1 MTLHDPPASRV
12 VDPANRHIAV
22 VGGGISGLV
31 AAVEL
36 ARAGVRVS
44 IWERETVLG
53 GRVRA
58 AELAG
63 VQADM
68 GAEAF
73 ASRGGAVTCYLAELG
88 LAKDIVYPAPLG
100 SWVLAGDQ
108 ALPLPRGGAIGIPAQ
123 PLSRAARRHLG
134 LGGALRAAIEPWLPR
149 ATGKSGKLGTD
160 PTIAALVS
168 ARLGSRV
175 LDRLVRPVTLG
186 VYSSDPAQLRLSAV
200 PGLADAYQREGSLI
214 RAAKKLRE
222 ASSAAGGAVAA
233 LPGGMTPLVDALAT
247 EARRLGCEIH
257 TATNVAELRS
267 SAPQSW
273 QLRDS
278 NGAALDRADA
288 VLLAVPEPVAH
299 ALLGLP
305 GEAPVNAEVEVI
317 ALTINDSRLDRAP
330 RGTGA
335 LIAAGASG
343 SRVSAHRVPALDQAR
358 HDAAAGA
365 ATDTP
370 IRAKALTH
378 VTAKWPDRAALRPAG
393 QHVIRLSY
401 GRAGSAPETLALD
414 DAAAYELARQDAARI
429 LGLDIAQERVID
441 RARQRWQIAAPAGPS
456 PRIIA
461 PQGIALAGDW
471 LHGTGLASVIPGARN
486 AAQELFARL
495 VAEPVHSCPSEP
507 ESDVRP
513 E

>member
-1 MTLHDPPASRV
+1 MTVPESPASRA
-12 VDPANRHIAV
+12 VDPEKRHIAV
-22 VGGGISGLV
+22 IGGGVSGLV

-36 ARAGVRVS
+36 ARSGVRVS

-58 AELAG
+58 AELSG
-63 VQADM
+63 VPTDM

-73 ASRGGAVTCYLAELG
+73 ASRGGVVTGFLAELG
-88 LAKDIVYPAPLG
+88 LEKDIVHPAPLG

-108 ALPLPRGGAIGIPAQ
+108 ALPLPRGGAVGIPAQ
-123 PLSRAARRHLG
+123 PLSLTARRHLG
-134 LGGALRAAIEPWLPR
+134 LGGALRAAIEPWLPQ
-149 ATGKSGKLGTD
+149 AIGGSGKLGAD
-160 PTIAALVS
+160 PTLADLVS
-168 ARLGSRV
+168 VRLGSRV

-186 VYSSDPAQLRLSAV
+186 VYSRDPEQLRLSEI
-200 PGLADAYQREGSLI
+200 PGLAAEYQRGGSLI
-214 RAAKKLRE
+214 RAAKRLRE

-233 LPGGMTPLVDALAT
+233 LPGGMAPLVDALAV

-257 TATNVAELRS
+257 TGSNVAELRLS
-267 SAPQSW
+267 TPHSW
-273 QLRDS
+273 ELRDM
-278 NGAALDRADA
+278 NGATLVSADA

-299 ALLGLP
+299 ALLSLP
-305 GEAPVNAEVEVI
+305 GEAPANAVVEVI
-317 ALTINDSRLDRAP
+317 ALTINDARLDRAP

-335 LIAAGASG
+335 LVAAGAT
-343 SRVSAHRVPALDQAR
+343 
-358 HDAAAGA
+358 AAAVAVTG
-365 ATDTP
+365 DTS

-378 VTAKWPDRAALRPAG
+378 VTAKWPDRAALRPPG

-441 RARQRWQIAAPAGPS
+441 RARQRWEIAAPAGQH
-456 PRIIA
+456 PRITA
-461 PQGIALAGDW
+461 PRGIALAGDW
-471 LHGTGLASVIPGARN
+471 VHGTGLASVIPGARN
-486 AAQELFARL
+486 AAQELFVRL
-495 VAEPVHSCPSEP
+495 IAEPVHSSLSEH
-507 ESDVRP
+507 ESEVRP